1 MIFYLAVGTDN
12 MTKILGTQ
20 ADAAKVNKDFVQID
34 IPTDKAGLM
43 AWIQQMLDET
53 LNAIEPEVSGSTEA
67 VVTIHRCSECN
78 EPQFQTPSG
87 LTCENGHGGADSVDE
102 PVTPPKPVVHHN
114 PQVAEILT
122 ALEVGEFIE
131 TVGEKRLQ
139 EIELCIAVR
148 RDKLNRTAA
157 KEADVEAD

>member
-1 MIFYLAVGTDN
+1 MIFYLAIGTNN

-53 LNAIEPEVSGSTEA
+53 LNAIPSMISEDGPMPEPGPVIELPP
-67 VVTIHRCSECN
+67 
-78 EPQFQTPSG
+78 EPS
-87 LTCENGHGGADSVDE
+87 
-102 PVTPPKPVVHHN
+102 KPVVHHN

-139 EIELCIAVR
+139 EIELCISLR